1 MVGRGSLRWVVVFLF
16 RAVTILVL
24 LITTYAYYYFQQT
37 GATLE
42 YGHVMVLISELDE
55 IVPILARNVPLL
67 TWDSLL
73 AASST

>member
-1 MVGRGSLRWVVVFLF
+1 VVVFLF

-24 LITTYAYYYFQQT
+24 LITTYAYYYYYYFQQT

-67 TWDSLL
+67 TWASLL
-73 AASST
+73 SASST

>member
-1 MVGRGSLRWVVVFLF
+1 VVVFLF

-24 LITTYAYYYFQQT
+24 LITTYAYYYYYFQQT

-67 TWDSLL
+67 TWASLL
-73 AASST
+73 SASST